1 MSDVEKGSPPH
12 VWRIHDEVYSSNERK
27 GITSTCVENTK
38 TQKVFNRDD
47 EDHLHMC
54 GEYCKGSWL
63 NGHGLGSPPHVWR
76 IRLVIIGHSPDD
88 GITSTCVENTYRC
101 HLLALAYQDHL
112 HMCGEYV
119 IKICKKNITKGSPPH
134 VWRIQ
139 YIDLLHGV
147 MWGITSTCVENT
159 GI

>member
-54 GEYCKGSWL
+54 GEYLPLSSFGTCI
-63 NGHGLGSPPHVWR
+63 LGSPPHVWR
-76 IRLVIIGHSPDD
+76 IRDKD
-88 GITSTCVENTYRC
+88 MQKEYNKRITSTCVENTIY
-101 HLLALAYQDHL
+101 
-112 HMCGEYV
+112 
-119 IKICKKNITKGSPPH
+119 
-134 VWRIQ
+134 
-139 YIDLLHGV
+139 
-147 MWGITSTCVENT
+147 
-159 GI
+159 